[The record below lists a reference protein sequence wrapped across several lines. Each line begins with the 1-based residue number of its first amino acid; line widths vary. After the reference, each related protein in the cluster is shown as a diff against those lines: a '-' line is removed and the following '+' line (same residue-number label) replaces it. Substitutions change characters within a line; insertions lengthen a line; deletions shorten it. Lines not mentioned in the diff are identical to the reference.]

1 MTWLLL
7 TAGVRI
13 YEYRPGLLHAK
24 TLCLD
29 GVVSLIGSTNLDLR
43 SFDLNFENNV
53 LLQDEA
59 TTQAIT
65 KRQQDYLRDSHAVTL
80 EQVHAMT
87 TWKRIWDNPLGALS
101 PIL

>member
-7 TAGVRI
+7 TAGVHI

-53 LLQDEA
+53 LLHDS
-59 TTQAIT
+59 TTTGAVRARQAQYIA
-65 KRQQDYLRDSHAVTL
+65 QSSPVTL
-80 EQVHAMT
+80 DAVRAWPWWQRVWHNLLAT
-87 TWKRIWDNPLGALS
+87 IS
-101 PIL
+101 PVL